1 MSMNIKS
8 LFRRSKGLTIDDIV
22 SRSVSSSRRSGGG
35 LSFGFLN
42 YGGGRSFRQENAMHL
57 PAVYRCVELISDSV
71 AQLPLKIFAVDSKGF
86 RTEINNH
93 PLCHLLNC
101 EPNPRMTA
109 FVFKKTLVTATLL
122 GGNGYAYVQRDGAG
136 EPIGLHYIPNE
147 YVTIVRSD
155 RLDMPVTYSIGT
167 AVDIAA
173 SNMLHILNY
182 SADGVEGVSTIT
194 HAAETLGVADAAEKQ
209 AKGFFDNGCNVGDIL
224 TIEGALTQQQLTDA
238 QESWRKAFGTGGAP
252 NGVAVLQANMRY
264 QPISV
269 NPKDAMLLESRQFSV
284 IDICRFFGVSPTKV
298 FDLSKSSYNTLE
310 QTNLSFLSDTLAP
323 ILKKIELE
331 IERKLFPREKHQ
343 GIEVRFDTNQLLRG
357 DKAAQAQFYNTL
369 FSIGAITPNEIRR
382 EVDLPPL
389 EGGNTTFVQVNLQT
403 LDRAVNPP
411 EPVTELPPANDA
423 GDGPED
429 PDDKADEKPDDE
441 NKTT

>member
-1 MSMNIKS
+1 MK
-8 LFRRSKGLTIDDIV
+8 
-22 SRSVSSSRRSGGG
+22 
-35 LSFGFLN
+35 
-42 YGGGRSFRQENAMHL
+42 L

-109 FVFKKTLVTATLL
+109 FVFKKTLVTAMLL
-122 GGNGYAYVQRDGAG
+122 GGNGYAYVQRDNAG
-136 EPIGLHYIPNE
+136 NPIGLHYIPNE
-147 YVTIVRSD
+147 YVTLVPSE
-155 RLDMPVTYSIGT
+155 RLDKPVGYTIGT
-167 AVDIAA
+167 AVGIAA

-194 HAAETLGVADAAEKQ
+194 HAVDTLGMADSAEKQ
-209 AKGFFDNGCNVGDIL
+209 AKGFFDGGCNMAGIL
-224 TIEGALTQQQLTDA
+224 TVERPVSEDQKKTLKRSFIENV
-238 QESWRKAFGTGGAP
+238 EK
-252 NGVAVLQANMRY
+252 NGVAVLSGDMKY
-264 QPISV
+264 QPITV

-411 EPVTELPPANDA
+411 EPVVVQPPANDTE
-423 GDGPED
+423 GGEEK
-429 PDDKADEKPDDE
+429 PDDKAEDKPDDE
-441 NKTT
+441 NETT